1 MDPARTAI
9 TLPYRLALRLARRRG
24 FALPLILIL
33 MALMTLTTQGLWRT
47 AWTREAMAHAD
58 ADLLQTRQAARAL
71 LDEALRDISATEPAS
86 RHSPGGVDDL
96 RVFFPN
102 TWDEWGHLERRLHST
117 SPPLPCA
124 QGICLALPV
133 GARPLQDWQSRL
145 AVGALAGQFTASA
158 SGASSSDATGHL
170 HRGTAVYW
178 VEVLPF
184 DTASADRSRAIDRLP
199 GEPPLVY
206 RVTAYAQGRLA
217 GTRVL
222 QQMLWLRSADNTGS
236 TPAAPGERGHVLSWQ
251 EWME

>member
-1 MDPARTAI
+1 MEPARTAI
-9 TLPYRLALRLARRRG
+9 NLPYHQASRRG
-24 FALPLILIL
+24 FALPLILIV

-71 LDEALRDISATEPAS
+71 LDEALRDISATEPAWRHGPGVVGDS
-86 RHSPGGVDDL
+86 RA
-96 RVFFPN
+96 FFPN
-102 TWDEWGHLERRLHST
+102 TWDEWEQLERRLQST
-117 SPPLPCA
+117 SPEMPCA

-133 GARPLQDWQSRL
+133 AARALQDWQARL
-145 AVGALAGQFTASA
+145 AVGATAGQFTASA
-158 SGASSSDATGHL
+158 SAASTSAATGHL

-184 DTASADRSRAIDRLP
+184 DTASADRSRAIDRVP
-199 GEPPLVY
+199 DEPPLVY
-206 RVTAYAQGRLA
+206 RVTAYAQGGLA

-222 QQMLWLRSADNTGS
+222 QQMLWLRSIGHTGL
-236 TPAAPGERGHVLSWQ
+236 TPAAPSNLGHVLSWQ